1 MFLYGRGTENRTLI
15 NRLKAYYFTVKLYP
29 HHLATLVTFHD
40 RSPFK
45 KLVAYLG
52 NDPRTPALSRRCSTT
67 ELIGCIEFVSSATIV
82 IDTIHLICIKP
93 GPGLGTS
100 LGILVQLATNLQGSS
115 DPPGVEPVPFY
126 YFGSSNLP
134 R

>member
-1 MFLYGRGTENRTLI
+1 MEIDGFE
-15 NRLKAYYFTVKLYP
+15 P
-29 HHLATLVTFHD
+29 
-40 RSPFK
+40 
-45 KLVAYLG
+45 
-52 NDPRTPALSRRCSTT
+52 PRSRRTQDLQSRA
-67 ELIGCIEFVSSATIV
+67 IDRYAISPIEFVSSATIV